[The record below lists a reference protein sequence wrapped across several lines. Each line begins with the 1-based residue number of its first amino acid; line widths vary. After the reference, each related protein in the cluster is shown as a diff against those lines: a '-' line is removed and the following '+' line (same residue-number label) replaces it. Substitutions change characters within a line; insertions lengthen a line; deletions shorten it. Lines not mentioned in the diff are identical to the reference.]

1 MKIKKLPESEL
12 LVMMF
17 IWDSE
22 DEEVASTEILKMLG
36 EKYDW
41 KKSTIL
47 TFLRRLTARGFLE
60 VVKKD
65 RFTYYKALI
74 EKEEYLKVE
83 TKSFFSFFHRN
94 SFESFISALHD
105 DEEVSENK
113 LKSLEKFIEDWEEDK

>member
-1 MKIKKLPESEL
+1 MKIKKIPESEL

-22 DEEVASTEILKMLG
+22 DKEVASTEILKTLG
-36 EKYDW
+36 EKYEW
-41 KKSTIL
+41 KKSTML
-47 TFLRRLTARGFLE
+47 TFLRRLVGRGFLE

-83 TKSFFSFFHRN
+83 TKSFFSFFHK
-94 SFESFISALHD
+94 IL
-105 DEEVSENK
+105 
-113 LKSLEKFIEDWEEDK
+113 LKVL

>member
-1 MKIKKLPESEL
+1 MKIKKILESEL

-22 DEEVASTEILKMLG
+22 DKEVVFIEILKILG
-36 EKYDW
+36 EKYEW
-41 KKSTIL
+41 KKLIML
-47 TFLRRLTARGFLE
+47 IFLRRLVGRGFLE

-65 RFTYYKALI
+65 RFIYYKVLI

-83 TKSFFSFFHRN
+83 IKSFFSFFYKN
-94 SFESFISALHD
+94 FFESFISVLYD
-105 DEEVSENK
+105 DEEVFENK

>member
-1 MKIKKLPESEL
+1 MKIKKIPESEL

-22 DEEVASTEILKMLG
+22 DKEVASTEILKTLG
-36 EKYDW
+36 QKYEW
-41 KKSTIL
+41 KKSTML
-47 TFLRRLTARGFLE
+47 TFLRRLVGRGFLE

-83 TKSFFSFFHRN
+83 TKSFFSFFHKN

-105 DEEVSENK
+105 SEEISEEN
-113 LKSLEKFIEDWEEDK
+113 LKDFEEWIKEMKE

>member
-1 MKIKKLPESEL
+1 MKIKKIPESEL
-12 LVMMF
+12 LVMMY

-22 DEEVASTEILKMLG
+22 DEEVASTEILKTLG
-36 EKYDW
+36 EKYEW
-41 KKSTIL
+41 KKSTML
-47 TFLRRLTARGFLE
+47 TFLRRLVGRGFLE

-105 DEEVSENK
+105 DE
-113 LKSLEKFIEDWEEDK
+113 

>member
-1 MKIKKLPESEL
+1 MEKINY
-12 LVMMF
+12 VN
-17 IWDSE
+17 
-22 DEEVASTEILKMLG
+22 
-36 EKYDW
+36 
-41 KKSTIL
+41 
-47 TFLRRLTARGFLE
+47 FLRRLVGRGFLE

-105 DEEVSENK
+105 DEEISANK